1 MHSKISR
8 RNFLNSSIQTGLS
21 FAGMGLLENF
31 ARAVE
36 PFQRAGKPRFL
47 ISLAAYSFR
56 DFFKSKDPAKKID
69 LFQFID
75 FCAEQGCQGT
85 ELTSYYFPQPIT
97 TEYLIK
103 IRRHCFLR
111 GVEVSGTACGNNF
124 ALPKG
129 EKLTEQINSVK
140 KWIDH
145 AAVMGAPHIRVF
157 AGSAAKGL
165 TDSEARKMCITS
177 LEEVCDYAGTKGI
190 FLGLENH
197 GGIVAE
203 ADGLLEIVKA
213 VKSPW
218 LGINLDTGN
227 FHTADP
233 YADLARCAPY
243 AVNVQMKAAMRT
255 EDENVRKPADLKR
268 LFEILRD
275 ANYQGYV
282 ALEFEE
288 KEDPWT
294 EVPMLLKR
302 MKKLAVSK

>member
-8 RNFLNSSIQTGLS
+8 RGFLKSSGQAGLAL
-21 FAGMGLLENF
+21 AGFGLLENF
-31 ARAVE
+31 SRAIE
-36 PFQRAGKPRFL
+36 PINRPGKPRFL
-47 ISLAAYSFR
+47 LSLAAYSFR
-56 DFFKSKDPAKKID
+56 DFFNSKDPAKKID
-69 LFQFID
+69 LFKFID
-75 FCAEQGCQGT
+75 FCAEQGLPGT
-85 ELTSYYFPQPIT
+85 ELTSYYFPQPLT
-97 TEYLIK
+97 DEYLIK

-111 GVEVSGTACGNNF
+111 GIAVSGTACGNNF

-129 EKLTEQINSVK
+129 DKLTEQINSVK

-157 AGSAAKGL
+157 AGAAAKGL
-165 TDSEARKMCITS
+165 TDAEARKMCMGS

-203 ADGLLEIVKA
+203 VDGILEIIKA

-227 FHTADP
+227 FHTTDP
-233 YADLARCAPY
+233 YGDLAKIAPY
-243 AVNVQMKAAMRT
+243 AVNVQVKAEIKKKDAA
-255 EDENVRKPADLKR
+255 EKEAADLPRIFK
-268 LFEILRD
+268 ILSE

-282 ALEFEE
+282 ALEYEA
-288 KEDPWT
+288 KDPWAN
-294 EVPMLLKR
+294 VPVLLKK
-302 MKKLAVSK
+302 MKELAA